1 MNRGDFLAMSYRRK
15 IAIIGIILG
24 LIVTFTG
31 CLKSNF
37 NFQNTD
43 DQYKKIMV
51 GSDRFEPYI
60 YQDDEGNFT
69 GIDVELAEEAF
80 HRMGYEPEF
89 KQIIWENKKEYLAD
103 GKVDCLWGCFSM
115 NGREDEYQW
124 AGPYLYS
131 SQVVVVRMNSDI
143 YKIEDLADKTVAVQE
158 TGKAEEYLLSSESS
172 EVPKVAKVYAFSSM
186 DEVYS
191 ALRKNYVQAICG
203 HESALNSFVKTASD
217 QYRILEESLFSS
229 ELGVAFDK
237 NYNTEFVAQLKDV
250 LSDMMSD
257 GTTEEIIEK
266 YNLNTEKALNEEKE
280 K

>member
-1 MNRGDFLAMSYRRK
+1 
-15 IAIIGIILG
+15 
-24 LIVTFTG
+24 
-31 CLKSNF
+31 
-37 NFQNTD
+37 
-43 DQYKKIMV
+43 
-51 GSDRFEPYI
+51 
-60 YQDDEGNFT
+60 
-69 GIDVELAEEAF
+69 
-80 HRMGYEPEF
+80 
-89 KQIIWENKKEYLAD
+89 
-103 GKVDCLWGCFSM
+103 M